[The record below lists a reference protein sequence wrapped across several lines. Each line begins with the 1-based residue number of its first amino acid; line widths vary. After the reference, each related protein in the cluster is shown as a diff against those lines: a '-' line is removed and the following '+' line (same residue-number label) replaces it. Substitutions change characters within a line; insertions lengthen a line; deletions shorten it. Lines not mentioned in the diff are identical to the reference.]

1 MSGFACSKSG
11 TFGKIIREYTSQ
23 TTQES
28 FVVIEWGPMRWVS
41 PVLKQDVYFCKSG
54 FEAEARAEAEAWVN
68 EVKK

>member
-11 TFGKIIREYTSQ
+11 TFGKIVREYTSYL
-23 TTQES
+23 TNEK
-28 FVVIEWGPMRWVS
+28 FVVIEWGPMRFFT

-54 FEAEARAEAEAWVN
+54 FEAEARAEAEAWFN